1 MPPGSACSGEGRHS
15 LRGKGYKP
23 VGGGNL
29 VFTTLVVHHLKT
41 LLGHVVQFDW
51 KKSGTKQLLHSHLTL
66 HLYPNNP
73 QAWGFWREGGQVLSG
88 AGPCDHRIRE
98 ERLCRRSGKTCPPPT
113 IWHGPFSAGHIW
125 PSLTWASG
133 FGVCFMRTAA
143 LFTQGAPKT
152 SGLIYQ
158 ITHPMEVAG
167 GAEKWESALISE
179 QMKSPRKKSS

>member
-1 MPPGSACSGEGRHS
+1 MDFLGHKGIKTAYRWFSGDPMPPGSACSGEERHS

-113 IWHGPFSAGHIW
+113 I
-125 PSLTWASG
+125 
-133 FGVCFMRTAA
+133 
-143 LFTQGAPKT
+143 
-152 SGLIYQ
+152 
-158 ITHPMEVAG
+158 
-167 GAEKWESALISE
+167 
-179 QMKSPRKKSS
+179 